1 LIIFGPKD
9 VFVHVVGYS
18 CVCNLFK
25 ECTFNLLGGGGAFNM
40 DYGLDEYILFHGCEG
55 GLERSSILLF
65 YYMEPKYK

>member
-1 LIIFGPKD
+1 
-9 VFVHVVGYS
+9 
-18 CVCNLFK
+18 
-25 ECTFNLLGGGGAFNM
+25 M